1 MAPVIG
7 LYYFLILTYSY
18 LLNNGMIIA
27 SRVDPTFRLGG
38 AIQKSVA
45 RDQNAEISGFGRL
58 QMGRSSLVPPS
69 AGNAT
74 NTIEAANGSLV
85 YGHGYQSDQVLYEG
99 AQERLQ
105 QERLQQLGLSVQCR
119 HDGMSLKLKGNRV
132 SHLLVDRDGAPP
144 VPLSQLPSHCGFSVR
159 RARRDVTLV
168 APYNGCHVTRQ
179 RGYYTLPLHVWGI
192 PVMMSCPVSSSSSSP
207 PTISCGSSSMVVML
221 EGAVAEELSVKVSG
235 SWEPLLAVC
244 GKCGY
249 NVDQGP
255 GQLRI
260 TVPFTTPCVGLM
272 DSGPSLRLRSAGEE
286 MTLVCPLTSTPT
298 PATPLLYFPYY
309 TITTPAPT
317 TVPYP
322 KIPAF
327 YPWFPFSLKAPV
339 TTVAPTARPPVYPLF
354 APYPIP
360 YYPVTP
366 KPPTTA
372 SKYQLYPKPFQF
384 WYPMMGPTTPKP
396 TTASKYQLY
405 QNPFQFWYPMM
416 GPTTPKPTP
425 ASKYQLYPNPFQFWY
440 PMMGPTTPKPTPA
453 SKYQLYPNPIK
464 FWYPM
469 MGPTTPKPTTATSK
483 YQLYQNPFQFWYPMM
498 RPTTPQPTT
507 ATSKYQLYP
516 NPYPFW
522 YLKSPVIDPATPKP
536 ITAGC
541 S

>member
-18 LLNNGMIIA
+18 LLNNGMITA

-38 AIQKSVA
+38 AIRESVN

-192 PVMMSCPVSSSSSSP
+192 PVMMSCPVSSSSSP

-317 TVPYP
+317 TGQPSTSPYLSSEESPSCPVAAASASNEGGDEMFAASARGCCDCAAVRLPSGSSSSSAVWGPDVVYQVGPAMGPPAQLLLLQADSLSVGLCHGSLQLTSGEPLTPALVWASGQWHLSSISPISPPAPADELHVPSQYSRVLLLLSCHKMVPHQYP
-322 KIPAF
+322 CHSCLP
-327 YPWFPFSLKAPV
+327 
-339 TTVAPTARPPVYPLF
+339 TVASL
-354 APYPIP
+354 
-360 YYPVTP
+360 
-366 KPPTTA
+366 
-372 SKYQLYPKPFQF
+372 SDGHDE
-384 WYPMMGPTTPKP
+384 M
-396 TTASKYQLY
+396 
-405 QNPFQFWYPMM
+405 
-416 GPTTPKPTP
+416 
-425 ASKYQLYPNPFQFWY
+425 
-440 PMMGPTTPKPTPA
+440 
-453 SKYQLYPNPIK
+453 
-464 FWYPM
+464 
-469 MGPTTPKPTTATSK
+469 
-483 YQLYQNPFQFWYPMM
+483 
-498 RPTTPQPTT
+498 
-507 ATSKYQLYP
+507 
-516 NPYPFW
+516 
-522 YLKSPVIDPATPKP
+522 
-536 ITAGC
+536 
-541 S
+541 